1 MATVKTKTT
10 TKKTTTVSKQVDTK
24 NLEKGV
30 NDLRNLVNSH
40 ICNINKKNRWSI
52 DLYTKEEINT
62 FVKKHNLETILIYLG
77 KYHDLAIQEAIDAN
91 HHAYLDKKDNERGTM
106 QPKTVQQEYQER
118 LQSEM
123 DSMKKDMAKLTKIVN
138 KALKKGGEN

>member
-1 MATVKTKTT
+1 MTAKTKTT

-40 ICNINKKNRWSI
+40 ICNINKKKHWHI
-52 DLYTKEEINT
+52 DLYTKKEMDT
-62 FVKKHNLETILIYLG
+62 FVKKHNLNKVLEYLG
-77 KYHDLAIQEAIDAN
+77 KYHDIAVQEALDAN
-91 HHAYLDKKDNERGTM
+91 YQDYLDKKDNERGTM
-106 QPKTVQQEYQER
+106 QNKTKQQEYQER

-123 DSMKKDMAKLTKIVN
+123 DSMKKDMAKLTKVVN
-138 KALKKGGEN
+138 KALKKGGE